1 MRQNIGYIINE
12 DIQNPDNTI
21 VAVFPRQYY
30 VAVFIADSEK
40 AAG

>member
-21 VAVFPRQYY
+21 VAVF
-30 VAVFIADSEK
+30 IADSEK